1 MGNIQTGQ
9 LFFMRLEN
17 AFLLSQNGDI
27 IEVISEYDNLENDL
41 IACCRFKGELFLKK
55 IPLHNKN
62 DSNFAYIMQKESPT
76 KFATF
81 DPNSLLS
88 PPHQGLAPKG
98 VSIELASPQYHFPL
112 NNKMKFMRAIWS
124 SSMKKQKKHNG
135 MPQLIL
141 IGVKFQHLNQN

>member
-41 IACCRFKGELFLKK
+41 IAWCRFKGELFLKK

-112 NNKMKFMRAIWS
+112 NN
-124 SSMKKQKKHNG
+124 
-135 MPQLIL
+135 
-141 IGVKFQHLNQN
+141 